1 MTPRQLADLFDRI
14 GFSRAAAARELGI
27 DERTLR
33 RKLNGTAM
41 IERVIELA
49 ARHLETLHQARIVRP
64 ATPPLVNEPLPPVT
78 IGEGARPP
86 QRPQVDGSTATA
98 HQAPPAPT
106 SSLLGPPRP
115 TSQVLARMAEIK
127 TRS

>member
-1 MTPRQLADLFDRI
+1 
-14 GFSRAAAARELGI
+14 
-27 DERTLR
+27 
-33 RKLNGTAM
+33 M

-49 ARHLETLHQARIVRP
+49 AHYLEIVHRSRIVRP
-64 ATPPLVNEPLPPVT
+64 TTPPLVNEPLPPVT
-78 IGEGARPP
+78 IGEGARPAP
-86 QRPQVDGSTATA
+86 SPQVIGSTAGA
-98 HQAPPAPT
+98 HKAPPAPT